1 MGIGAIIFLILL
13 GLLLIWLEV
22 LVIPGT
28 TISGIGGII
37 LMGAGIYMAFNQHG
51 NITGLWVLI
60 SSLGLLIISIVVFL
74 KSNTWKKLSLNT
86 NVDASVDHFEENSI
100 KPGDE
105 GKTITRLAPSGKI
118 RIGDQDVEAESL
130 DGYIDPGIDII
141 VTEVLKYKV
150 FVKLK
155 TKN

>member
-1 MGIGAIIFLILL
+1 MGIGAIIFLIAL

-37 LMGAGIYMAFNQHG
+37 LMGGGVYLAFNQHG
-51 NITGLWVLI
+51 NTIGLWVL
-60 SSLGLLIISIVVFL
+60 SGSLALLILSIVFFL
-74 KSNTWKKLSLNT
+74 KSNTWKRLSLST
-86 NVDASVDHFEENSI
+86 NIDSSVDHIREDSI

-105 GKTITRLAPSGKI
+105 GKCITRLAPSGKA
-118 RIGDQDVEAESL
+118 RINDQDVEAESL
-130 DGYIDPGIDII
+130 DGLLDPGTAIV

-155 TKN
+155 K